1 MRPGQRWGLPALLAL
16 DAAHRRQ
23 RRDHRRGAL
32 QCRQGGALGNM
43 SVLVRRGG
51 TQPVLRAPAAVPPAD
66 EDGGGAVS
74 ISFQQESASF
84 PMGRLRAQKQCESSF

>member
-23 RRDHRRGAL
+23 RRDHRWGAL
-32 QCRQGGALGNM
+32 QGRQGGALGNM
-43 SVLVRRGG
+43 SVLVCRGG

-66 EDGGGAVS
+66 EDGGGGGLHQLS
-74 ISFQQESASF
+74 TRKRFF
-84 PMGRLRAQKQCESSF
+84 PHGAPARAKTLGTE